1 MAKVIRLEPGGY
13 SMVEAAKLSM
23 REAKELAA
31 RLAKAGDPPGCSWC
45 VGLEEDGEDEERP
58 RRPGAY

>member
-13 SMVEAAKLSM
+13 SVVEAAKLSM

-31 RLAKAGDPPGCSWC
+31 RLVKAGDPPGCSWC
-45 VGLEEDGEDEERP
+45 VGLEEGGDEERP
-58 RRPGAY
+58 SRPGD